1 MRDFI
6 MYTGCTTPVRL
17 PAYEASIKVVL
28 EKLGIRVSLM
38 KDANCC
44 GSQYVESISHV
55 AFCAMSGRILALAE
69 KADKDLLAICGACSG
84 ALKTVKHDLDND
96 PELRKEVNELL
107 AEEGLKY
114 TGNVEVKHLLQI
126 FREDIG
132 YDAIEA
138 AIVRPYHGMKLAAHY
153 GCHVTRPEEIVK
165 VDDAQ
170 NPTIIDKIIE
180 ITGATPVDYTGKT
193 RCCGGPM
200 LAMDTEIA
208 TKIGLDK
215 IRNMREAEADGII
228 TACEFCDI
236 QLTQVQFDELAG
248 DEEKIPVIPLPQF
261 LGPAIGIDFDKL
273 GIHLNKIDPKQ
284 ILQSVPHGG
293 A

>member
-1 MRDFI
+1 MKEFV

-28 EKLGIRVSLM
+28 EKLGIRLSLL

-44 GSQYVESISHV
+44 GAQYIESLSHT

-69 KADKDLLAICGACSG
+69 SLGKDILAICGACSG
-84 ALKTVKHDLDND
+84 SLKTVKHDLDTNPD
-96 PELRKEVNELL
+96 LRAEVNDIL

-114 TGNVEVKHLLQI
+114 TGTVEVKHLLQI

-132 YDAIEA
+132 YDAIKS
-138 AIVRPYHGMKLAAHY
+138 AIVKPYTGLRLAAHY
-153 GCHVTRPEEIVK
+153 GCHVTRPPEIVK
-165 VDDAQ
+165 VDDAE

-180 ITGATPVDYTGKT
+180 IAGATPVDYTGKT

-200 LAMDTEIA
+200 LAMDSDVA

-215 IRNMREAEADGII
+215 IANIRAEKADGII

-236 QLTQVQFDELAG
+236 QLTQVQFEDLAG
-248 DEEKIPVIPLPQF
+248 EAPKIPVIPLPQF
-261 LGPAIGIDFDKL
+261 LGPAIGIDFEKL
-273 GIHLNKIDPKQ
+273 GIYLNKIDPQ
-284 ILQSVPHGG
+284 VILQRV
-293 A
+293 

>member
-1 MRDFI
+1 MREFV

-17 PAYEASIKVVL
+17 PAYEASIQVVL
-28 EKLGIRVSLM
+28 EKFGIRTSLM

-44 GSQYVESISHV
+44 GAQYVESLSHT
-55 AFCAMSGRILALAE
+55 AFCAMSGRILAIAE
-69 KADKDLLAICGACSG
+69 SMGKDILAICGACSG
-84 ALKTVKHDLDND
+84 SLKIVKHELDSD
-96 PELRKEVNELL
+96 PKLRDEVNKLL

-114 TGNVEVKHLLQI
+114 TGTVEVKHLLQI

-132 YDAIEA
+132 YDAIKA
-138 AIVRPYHGMKLAAHY
+138 AIVRPYSGVRLAAHY
-153 GCHVTRPEEIVK
+153 GCHVTRPPEIVK
-165 VDDAQ
+165 VDDPE

-180 ITGATPVDYTGKT
+180 ITGATAVDYTGKT

-200 LAMDTEIA
+200 LAMDQDVA

-215 IRNMREAEADGII
+215 IRNIRNEKVDGII

-236 QLTQVQFDELAG
+236 QLTSVQFDELNG
-248 DEEKIPVIPLPQF
+248 DEPKIPVIPLPQF

-273 GIHLNKIDPKQ
+273 GIHLNKIDPKV
-284 ILQSVPHGG
+284 ILQKV
-293 A
+293 